1 MKLFVGGL
9 SWNTRNDLLESTFAK
24 FGKVLSANVVFDK
37 ETKRSRGFGFVEMEN
52 EAEAKEA
59 MEKLND
65 SELDGR
71 NIKVSI
77 ANSRD

>member
-59 MEKLND
+59 MEKLNE